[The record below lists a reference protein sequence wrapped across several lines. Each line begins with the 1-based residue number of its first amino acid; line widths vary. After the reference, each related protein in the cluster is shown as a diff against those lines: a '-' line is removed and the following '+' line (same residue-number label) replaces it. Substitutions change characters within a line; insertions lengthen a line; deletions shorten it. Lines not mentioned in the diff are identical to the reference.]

1 MKFTKWSLAG
11 VALAL
16 GFCCLKTES
25 ASAQAKQAVSN
36 VTMVSASSQLNEKN
50 DDADAERDRHPMGW
64 AGVGVKVGA
73 AGMSAGKL
81 TVMGQ
86 EGRTQSRVGAYVA
99 VPIMLGGD
107 GFGWNFEPYFM
118 QSSIAHGV
126 KNESGNVVSSENV
139 ALHALGM
146 FTGPTGNFQATRSLY
161 VGFGVGIKGAYVL
174 NNGFD
179 YAVDLY
185 GRVPVNATYYITRS
199 IAMTA
204 EVGFGYGASVFA
216 DKPRVT
222 VDPVSRTAKNV
233 KDDPLFGLAY
243 TWDATIGIR
252 LP

>member
-1 MKFTKWSLAG
+1 MKFTNWGLAG
-11 VALAL
+11 IALAL

-36 VTMVSASSQLNEKN
+36 VTMVSASSQLNEKS
-50 DDADAERDRHPMGW
+50 DDVDAERDRHPMGW
-64 AGVGVKVGA
+64 AGIGVKVGT
-73 AGMSAGKL
+73 AGMGAGKL

-86 EGRTQSRVGAYVA
+86 EGRTQARLGVHVA
-99 VPIMLGGD
+99 LPITLGGD
-107 GFGWNFEPYFM
+107 GFGWNIEPYFM
-118 QSSIAHGV
+118 QSSIEHGV
-126 KNESGNVVSSENV
+126 KNQSGNVIGSENV
-139 ALHALGM
+139 ALSALGLY
-146 FTGPTGNFQATRSLY
+146 TGPSATFQATRALY
-161 VGFGVGIKGAYVL
+161 VGFGLGIKGAYL
-174 NNGFD
+174 FNDGFD

-185 GRVPVNATYYITRS
+185 GRVPVHATYYLTRS

-204 EVGFGYGASVFA
+204 EVGFGYGASAFA

-222 VDPVSRTAKNV
+222 VDPVSRQAKNV